1 VTDSLFPIDP
11 VEPPSAPDAPLAE
24 RLRPKALDDVVGLED
39 LLGKG
44 KFLRNA
50 IESDRIPSMIFW
62 GPPGSGK
69 TTLARIIART
79 TRARFVQFSAT
90 STSIKDIKTLM
101 EEARKSRRTRG
112 SKTIVFIDEIH
123 RFNKAQQ
130 DAFLPY
136 VEAGD
141 IILIGATTENP
152 SFEVNSALLS
162 RTKVVVIPALEREQ
176 VMTILHRAVEDPS
189 VRKFGVALT
198 EEALD
203 FMAAT
208 SAGDARQALT
218 SLQLVTENAGEG
230 ALEARTTPGSTT
242 PESST
247 PESSTPESTTPESTT
262 PERPV
267 DVSRV
272 KEILQRRSLMY
283 DKSGEEHYNIISA
296 LHKSLRN
303 GDADAAVYWLVRML
317 EGGEDPLYIARR
329 MVRAASEDI
338 GNADPQALVLA
349 VAVKEAVHFI
359 GMPEA
364 GVALAQLV
372 TYLAAAPKS
381 NAAYIGY
388 GQAVHEVRQGDN
400 PPVPLHI
407 RNAPT
412 RLMKDL
418 GYGRGY
424 QYAHDLEDQTAAMDC
439 LPEAL
444 AGRRFYE
451 PKDVGFEGEIR
462 ERLARMRAAREKK

>member
-1 VTDSLFPIDP
+1 MTGSLFTDTPFPPDDP
-11 VEPPSAPDAPLAE
+11 TPAPDAPLAE
-24 RLRPKALDDVVGLED
+24 RLRPRELDQVVGLGD

-50 IESDRIPSMIFW
+50 IETDRIPSMIFW

-79 TRARFVQFSAT
+79 TRARFVTFSAT
-90 STSIKDIKTLM
+90 STGIKDIKTLM
-101 EEARKSRRTRG
+101 EEARKSRRTRA

-162 RTKVVVIPALEREQ
+162 RSKVVVLPALEREQ
-176 VMTILHRAVEDPS
+176 VMEILHRAVEDPS
-189 VRKFGVALT
+189 VRKFGVVLT
-198 EEALD
+198 EDALD

-218 SLQLVTENAGEG
+218 SLQLVIETA
-230 ALEARTTPGSTT
+230 S
-242 PESST
+242 PEDS
-247 PESSTPESTTPESTT
+247 PA
-262 PERPV
+262 
-267 DVSRV
+267 DVAKV

-296 LHKSLRN
+296 LHKSVRN
-303 GDADAAVYWLVRML
+303 GDADAAVYWLARML
-317 EGGEDPLYIARR
+317 EGGEDPMYIARR

-338 GNADPQALVLA
+338 GNADPQALVFA
-349 VAVKEAVHFI
+349 IAVKETVHFL

-372 TYLAAAPKS
+372 TYLSAAPKS

-388 GQAVHEVRQGDN
+388 GTAVHEVRQGDN

-412 RLMKDL
+412 GLMKDL

-424 QYAHDLEDQTAAMDC
+424 QYAHDFEDQTAAMDC

-444 AGRRFYE
+444 AGKRFYE
-451 PKDVGFEGEIR
+451 AKDAGAEGEIR
-462 ERLARMRAAREKK
+462 ERLERMRKARNAERRTQNEE

>member
-1 VTDSLFPIDP
+1 MTGSLFGDDQIRD
-11 VEPPSAPDAPLAE
+11 APEKIAADAPLAE
-24 RLRPKALDDVVGLED
+24 RLRPRTITEVVGLEEI
-39 LLGKG
+39 LAPGR
-44 KFLRNA
+44 FLRNA

-69 TTLARIIART
+69 TTLARIIAKT

-90 STSIKDIKTLM
+90 NTSIKDIKALM
-101 EEARKSRRTRG
+101 EEARKGRQLRG

-130 DAFLPY
+130 DAFLSY
-136 VEAGD
+136 VESGD
-141 IILIGATTENP
+141 IVLIGATTENP

-162 RTKVVVIPALEREQ
+162 RSKVVVIPALEREQ
-176 VMTILHRAVEDPS
+176 VITILQRASEDPS
-189 VRKFGVALT
+189 VKSYAIDVT
-198 EEALD
+198 PEALD

-208 SAGDARQALT
+208 SAGDARQALN
-218 SLQLVTENAGEG
+218 SLQLVVETASKSDSPID
-230 ALEARTTPGSTT
+230 AAK
-242 PESST
+242 
-247 PESSTPESTTPESTT
+247 
-262 PERPV
+262 
-267 DVSRV
+267 V
-272 KEILQRRSLMY
+272 KTILQRRSLMY

-296 LHKSLRN
+296 LHKSVRN

-338 GNADPQALVLA
+338 GNADPQALVFAIA
-349 VAVKEAVHFI
+349 VQQTVHFL

-381 NAAYIGY
+381 NAAYVGY
-388 GQAVHEVRQGDN
+388 GDAVTEVRQGDN

-418 GYGRGY
+418 GYGHGY
-424 QYAHDLEDQTAAMDC
+424 KYAHDFEDQTAAMDC

-444 AGRRFYE
+444 RGKRFYE
-451 PKDVGFEGEIR
+451 PKDVGFEAEIKKRLEKMKKSR
-462 ERLARMRAAREKK
+462 EE

>member
-1 VTDSLFPIDP
+1 MTGSLFDEASFPELP
-11 VEPPSAPDAPLAE
+11 ERPDAPLAE
-24 RLRPKALDDVVGLED
+24 RLRPKSIDEIVGLGE
-39 LLGKG
+39 LLSPGR
-44 KFLRNA
+44 FLRNA
-50 IESDRIPSMIFW
+50 IENDRIPSMIFW

-79 TRARFVQFSAT
+79 TRARFVTFSAT
-90 STSIKDIKTLM
+90 STGIKEIKALM
-101 EEARKSRRTRG
+101 EEARKARAARG
-112 SKTIVFIDEIH
+112 AKTIVFIDEIH

-141 IILIGATTENP
+141 IVLIGATTENP

-162 RTKVVVIPALEREQ
+162 RCKVVVIPQLERAE
-176 VMTILHRAVEDPS
+176 VLTILRRAIEEP
-189 VRKFGVALT
+189 GVKQLGI
-198 EEALD
+198 EVGDDALD

-208 SAGDARQALT
+208 SAGDARQGLN
-218 SLQLVTENAGEG
+218 SLQLVIETARREEN
-230 ALEARTTPGSTT
+230 PI
-242 PESST
+242 
-247 PESSTPESTTPESTT
+247 
-262 PERPV
+262 
-267 DVSRV
+267 DVEKV
-272 KEILQRRSLMY
+272 KSILQRRSLMY
-283 DKSGEEHYNIISA
+283 DKSGEQHYNIISA

-303 GDADAAVYWLVRML
+303 GDADAAIYWLVRML

-329 MVRAASEDI
+329 LVRAASEDV
-338 GNADPQALVLA
+338 GNADPNALVFAIA
-349 VAVKEAVHFI
+349 VQQTVHFL

-372 TYLAAAPKS
+372 AYLTAAPKS
-381 NAAYIGY
+381 NAAYVGY
-388 GQAVHEVRQGDN
+388 GEAVREVRQGDN

-412 RLMKDL
+412 KLMKDL

-424 QYAHDLEDQTAAMDC
+424 EYAHDYEEQTAAFEC

-451 PKDVGFEGEIR
+451 PKDVGAEREIR
-462 ERLARMRAAREKK
+462 ERLEKMREARSGKQKAEGRKQK

>member
-1 VTDSLFPIDP
+1 MTGSLFGDDDF
-11 VEPPSAPDAPLAE
+11 PPPAASDTADAPLAE
-24 RLRPKALDDVVGLED
+24 RLRPKSLDEVVGLED
-39 LLGKG
+39 LLGEK

-50 IESDRIPSMIFW
+50 IENDRIPSMIFW

-69 TTLARIIART
+69 TTMARIIAKT

-101 EEARKSRRTRG
+101 EEARRGRQARG

-141 IILIGATTENP
+141 ITLIGATTENP

-162 RTKVVVIPALEREQ
+162 RSKVVVIPALEREQ
-176 VMTILHRAVEDPS
+176 VLTILRRAVEHPS
-189 VRKFGVALT
+189 VEKYGIALDDP
-198 EEALD
+198 ALD
-203 FMAAT
+203 FIAAT

-218 SLQLVTENAGEG
+218 SLQLVVETAS
-230 ALEARTTPGSTT
+230 RDDS
-242 PESST
+242 
-247 PESSTPESTTPESTT
+247 
-262 PERPV
+262 PV
-267 DVSRV
+267 SVEKV

-296 LHKSLRN
+296 LHKSIRN

-317 EGGEDPLYIARR
+317 EGGEDPMYIARR
-329 MVRAASEDI
+329 LVRAASEDI
-338 GNADPQALVLA
+338 GNADPQALVFGIS
-349 VAVKEAVHFI
+349 VQQTVHFL

-381 NAAYIGY
+381 NAAYAGY
-388 GQAVHEVRQGDN
+388 GEAVREVRQGDN
-400 PPVPLHI
+400 PGVPLHI

-424 QYAHDLEDQTAAMDC
+424 QYAHDFEDQTAAMEC

-451 PKDVGFEGEIR
+451 PKEVGAEAEMK
-462 ERLARMRAAREKK
+462 ERLERMRKARKK

>member
-1 VTDSLFPIDP
+1 MLKVEFESAFNIQHLTFNIPVTGSLFDDAPF
-11 VEPPSAPDAPLAE
+11 EPQQQRSDAPLPE
-24 RLRPKALDDVVGLED
+24 RLRPSSLGEVVGLED
-39 LLGKG
+39 LLGEG
-44 KFLRNA
+44 RFLRNA

-69 TTLARIIART
+69 TTLARIIAKT

-101 EEARKSRRTRG
+101 EEARKSRKARG

-162 RTKVVVIPALEREQ
+162 RSKVVVIPQLEREQ
-176 VMTILHRAVEDPS
+176 VMTILRRAIAEPS
-189 VRKFGVALT
+189 VQKFGVTLGDD
-198 EEALD
+198 ALD
-203 FMAAT
+203 FIAAT
-208 SAGDARQALT
+208 SAGDARQALN
-218 SLQLVTENAGEG
+218 SLQLVVETAQKGAVDAGKV
-230 ALEARTTPGSTT
+230 T
-242 PESST
+242 
-247 PESSTPESTTPESTT
+247 
-262 PERPV
+262 
-267 DVSRV
+267 
-272 KEILQRRSLMY
+272 KILQRRSLMY
-283 DKSGEEHYNIISA
+283 DKGGEEHFNIISA

-303 GDADAAVYWLVRML
+303 GDADASVYWLVRML
-317 EGGEDPLYIARR
+317 EGGEDPMYIARR
-329 MVRAASEDI
+329 LVRAASEDI
-338 GNADPQALVLA
+338 GNADPQALVFAIA
-349 VAVKEAVHFI
+349 VQQTVHFL

-364 GVALAQLV
+364 GVALAQLA

-381 NAAYIGY
+381 NAVYVGY
-388 GQAVHEVRQGDN
+388 GEAVREVRQGDN

-418 GYGRGY
+418 GYGSGY
-424 QYAHDLEDQTAAMDC
+424 QYAHDFEDQTAAMEC

-451 PKDVGFEGEIR
+451 PKDAGTESAMR
-462 ERLARMRAAREKK
+462 ERLEKMRKARRQSEP

>member
-1 VTDSLFPIDP
+1 MTGNLFGDAPPPIHDDTP
-11 VEPPSAPDAPLAE
+11 RADAPLAE
-24 RLRPKALDDVVGLED
+24 RLRPRSLEEVVGLED
-39 LLGKG
+39 LLAPGR
-44 KFLRNA
+44 FLRNA

-79 TRARFVQFSAT
+79 TRARFETFSAT
-90 STSIKDIKTLM
+90 NSGIKDIKALM
-101 EEARKSRRTRG
+101 EEARKGRQARG

-141 IILIGATTENP
+141 IVLIGATTENP

-162 RTKVVVIPALEREQ
+162 RSKIVVIPQLDREQ
-176 VMTILHRAVEDPS
+176 ILAILTRAAADPS
-189 VRKFGVALT
+189 VRSNGIELT
-198 EEALD
+198 PEALD

-218 SLQLVTENAGEG
+218 SLQLVVETASRADNPID
-230 ALEARTTPGSTT
+230 LEKAKT
-242 PESST
+242 
-247 PESSTPESTTPESTT
+247 
-262 PERPV
+262 
-267 DVSRV
+267 
-272 KEILQRRSLMY
+272 ILQRRSLMY
-283 DKSGEEHYNIISA
+283 DKAGDEHFNIISA

-303 GDADAAVYWLVRML
+303 GDADASVYWLARML

-329 MVRAASEDI
+329 LMRAASEDI
-338 GNADPQALVLA
+338 GNADPQALTLA
-349 VAVKEAVHFI
+349 VSVKEAVHFL

-381 NAAYIGY
+381 NAAYVGY
-388 GQAVHEVRQGDN
+388 GNAVSEVRQGDS

-407 RNAPT
+407 RNAST
-412 RLMKDL
+412 GLMKDL

-424 QYAHDLEDQTAAMDC
+424 KYAHDFEDQTAAMDC

-444 AGRRFYE
+444 RGRRFYE
-451 PKDVGFEGEIR
+451 PKDVGAEGEIMR
-462 ERLARMRAAREKK
+462 RLERMRKARE

>member
-1 VTDSLFPIDP
+1 MTGQLFGDDNFPAP
-11 VEPPSAPDAPLAE
+11 VANAADAPLAE
-24 RLRPKALDDVVGLED
+24 RLRPKTLDEVVGLED
-39 LLGKG
+39 LLGER

-50 IESDRIPSMIFW
+50 IETDRIPSMIFW

-69 TTLARIIART
+69 TTMARIIAKT

-90 STSIKDIKTLM
+90 SSSIKDIKTLM
-101 EEARKSRRTRG
+101 EEARRSRQTRG

-141 IILIGATTENP
+141 ITLIGATTENP

-162 RTKVVVIPALEREQ
+162 RSKVVVIPALEREQ
-176 VMTILHRAVEDPS
+176 VMTILTRAAGHPTVEAY
-189 VRKFGVALT
+189 GIALDQA
-198 EEALD
+198 ALD
-203 FMAAT
+203 FIAAT

-218 SLQLVTENAGEG
+218 SLQLVVETAS
-230 ALEARTTPGSTT
+230 PGDS
-242 PESST
+242 
-247 PESSTPESTTPESTT
+247 
-262 PERPV
+262 PV
-267 DVSRV
+267 TVEKV

-283 DKSGEEHYNIISA
+283 DKSGEEHFNIISA
-296 LHKSLRN
+296 LHKSIRN
-303 GDADAAVYWLVRML
+303 GDADAGVYWLVRML
-317 EGGEDPLYIARR
+317 EGGEDPMYIARR
-329 MVRAASEDI
+329 LVHAASEDI
-338 GNADPQALVLA
+338 GNADPQALVFAIA
-349 VAVKEAVHFI
+349 VQQTVHFL

-372 TYLAAAPKS
+372 SYLAASPKS

-388 GQAVHEVRQGDN
+388 GEAVREVRQGDN
-400 PPVPLHI
+400 PGVPLHI

-418 GYGRGY
+418 GYGSGY
-424 QYAHDLEDQTAAMDC
+424 QYAHDFEDQTAAMDC

-444 AGRRFYE
+444 VGRRFYE
-451 PKDVGFEGEIR
+451 PKEVGVEKEMR
-462 ERLARMRAAREKK
+462 ERLERMRKARGR

>member
-1 VTDSLFPIDP
+1 MTGSLFGDDDFA
-11 VEPPSAPDAPLAE
+11 PPAANPEDAPLAE
-24 RLRPKALDDVVGLED
+24 RLRPSSLEDVVGLGD
-39 LLGKG
+39 LLGEK

-50 IESDRIPSMIFW
+50 IENDRIPSMIFW

-79 TRARFVQFSAT
+79 TRARFVTFSAT
-90 STSIKDIKTLM
+90 SSSIKDIKALM
-101 EEARKSRRTRG
+101 EEARRGRQTRG

-141 IILIGATTENP
+141 ITLIGATTENP

-162 RTKVVVIPALEREQ
+162 RSKVVVIPALEREQ
-176 VMTILHRAVEDPS
+176 VVQILRRAVEHAS
-189 VRKFGVALT
+189 VRKFGIALDDS
-198 EEALD
+198 ALD
-203 FMAAT
+203 FIAAT

-218 SLQLVTENAGEG
+218 SLQLVVETATPDEEPAGVG
-230 ALEARTTPGSTT
+230 K
-242 PESST
+242 
-247 PESSTPESTTPESTT
+247 
-262 PERPV
+262 V
-267 DVSRV
+267 Q
-272 KEILQRRSLMY
+272 EILQRRSLMY
-283 DKSGEEHYNIISA
+283 DKGGDEHFNIISA
-296 LHKSLRN
+296 LHKSIRN

-317 EGGEDPLYIARR
+317 EGGEDPLYITRR
-329 MVRAASEDI
+329 LVRAASEDI
-338 GNADPQALVLA
+338 GNADPRALMLA
-349 VAVKEAVHFI
+349 VSVKEAVHFI

-381 NAAYIGY
+381 NAAYAGY
-388 GQAVHEVRQGDN
+388 GEAVREVRQGDN

-418 GYGRGY
+418 GYGGGY
-424 QYAHDLEDQTAAMDC
+424 QYAHDFEDQTAAMEC

-451 PKDVGFEGEIR
+451 PKNVGAESAIR
-462 ERLARMRAAREKK
+462 ERLEAMRSARRK

>member
-1 VTDSLFPIDP
+1 MSTGNLFGSD
-11 VEPPSAPDAPLAE
+11 ELRDAPEKTQADAPLPE
-24 RLRPKALDDVVGLED
+24 RLRPKALEDVIGLED
-39 LLGKG
+39 ILGPG
-44 KFLRNA
+44 RFLRNA
-50 IESDRIPSMIFW
+50 IESDRIPSMVFW

-90 STSIKDIKTLM
+90 STGIKDIKTLM
-101 EEARKSRRTRG
+101 EEARKGRQLRG

-141 IILIGATTENP
+141 ITLIGATTENP

-176 VMTILHRAVEDPS
+176 VITILQRAVEDPS
-189 VRKFGVALT
+189 VKRYGIEVAPD
-198 EEALD
+198 ALD

-208 SAGDARQALT
+208 SAGDARQALN
-218 SLQLVTENAGEG
+218 SLQLVVETATKSDSPID
-230 ALEARTTPGSTT
+230 ATK
-242 PESST
+242 
-247 PESSTPESTTPESTT
+247 
-262 PERPV
+262 
-267 DVSRV
+267 V
-272 KEILQRRSLMY
+272 KTILQRRSLMY

-296 LHKSLRN
+296 LHKSVRN

-317 EGGEDPLYIARR
+317 EGGEDPMYIARR

-338 GNADPQALVLA
+338 GNADPQALVFSIA
-349 VAVKEAVHFI
+349 VQQTVHFL

-381 NAAYIGY
+381 NAAYAGY
-388 GQAVHEVRQGDN
+388 GDAVMEVRQGDN

-418 GYGRGY
+418 GYGHGY
-424 QYAHDLEDQTAAMDC
+424 KYAHDFEDQTAAMEC
-439 LPEAL
+439 LPDAL
-444 AGRRFYE
+444 RGRRFYE
-451 PKDVGFEGEIR
+451 PKDAGFEREIR
-462 ERLARMRAAREKK
+462 ERLEKMKKARE

>member
-1 VTDSLFPIDP
+1 MTGSLFGDDDFP
-11 VEPPSAPDAPLAE
+11 APATNAADAPLAE
-24 RLRPKALDDVVGLED
+24 RLRPKSLEEVVGLED
-39 LLGKG
+39 LLGEK

-50 IESDRIPSMIFW
+50 IETDRIPSMIFW

-69 TTLARIIART
+69 TTMARIIAKT

-90 STSIKDIKTLM
+90 SSSIKDIKTLM
-101 EEARKSRRTRG
+101 EEARRARQTRG

-162 RTKVVVIPALEREQ
+162 RSKVVVIPALERAQ
-176 VMTILHRAVEDPS
+176 VMTILERAVAHPS
-189 VRKFGVALT
+189 VEQYGIALDDA
-198 EEALD
+198 ALD
-203 FMAAT
+203 FIAAT

-218 SLQLVTENAGEG
+218 SLQLVVETAS
-230 ALEARTTPGSTT
+230 RDDS
-242 PESST
+242 
-247 PESSTPESTTPESTT
+247 
-262 PERPV
+262 PV
-267 DVSRV
+267 TADKVQ
-272 KEILQRRSLMY
+272 EILQRRSLMY
-283 DKSGEEHYNIISA
+283 DKGGEEHYNIISA
-296 LHKSLRN
+296 LHKSIRN

-317 EGGEDPLYIARR
+317 EGGEDPMYIARR
-329 MVRAASEDI
+329 LVRAASEDI
-338 GNADPQALVLA
+338 GNADPQALVFAIA
-349 VAVKEAVHFI
+349 VQQTVHFL

-372 TYLAAAPKS
+372 TYLAASPKS

-388 GQAVHEVRQGDN
+388 GEAVREVRQGDN
-400 PPVPLHI
+400 PGVPLHI

-424 QYAHDLEDQTAAMDC
+424 QYAHDYEDQTAAMEC
-439 LPEAL
+439 LPDSL

-451 PKDVGFEGEIR
+451 PKDVGLEKEIR
-462 ERLARMRAAREKK
+462 ERLARMQKARRT

>member
-1 VTDSLFPIDP
+1 MTGSLFGDDDF
-11 VEPPSAPDAPLAE
+11 APAPERANADAPLAE
-24 RLRPKALDDVVGLED
+24 RLRPKSLDEVVGLEE
-39 LLGKG
+39 LLGEK

-69 TTLARIIART
+69 TTVARIIAKT

-101 EEARKSRRTRG
+101 EEARKSRQARG

-162 RTKVVVIPALEREQ
+162 RSKVVVIPALEREQ
-176 VMTILHRAVEDPS
+176 VVTILRRAIEHES
-189 VRKFGVALT
+189 VSKFGIALDD
-198 EEALD
+198 EALD
-203 FMAAT
+203 FIAAT

-218 SLQLVTENAGEG
+218 SLQLVVETAS
-230 ALEARTTPGSTT
+230 PG
-242 PESST
+242 PE
-247 PESSTPESTTPESTT
+247 PLGVNEI
-262 PERPV
+262 
-267 DVSRV
+267 

-317 EGGEDPLYIARR
+317 EGGEDPMYIARR
-329 MVRAASEDI
+329 LVRAASEDI
-338 GNADPQALVLA
+338 GNADPQALVFAIA
-349 VAVKEAVHFI
+349 VQQTVHFL

-372 TYLAAAPKS
+372 TYLAASPKS
-381 NAAYIGY
+381 NAAYVGY
-388 GQAVHEVRQGDN
+388 GEAVREVRQGDN
-400 PPVPLHI
+400 PGVPLHI

-412 RLMKDL
+412 KLMKDI
-418 GYGRGY
+418 GYGSGY
-424 QYAHDLEDQTAAMDC
+424 KYAHDFEEQTAAMEC

-451 PKDVGFEGEIR
+451 PKDAGAEAEIR
-462 ERLARMRAAREKK
+462 KRLEKMRKARRSD

>member
-1 VTDSLFPIDP
+1 MTDSLFPIDP
-11 VEPPSAPDAPLAE
+11 VDTPAAADAPLAE
-24 RLRPKALDDVVGLED
+24 RLRPRALDGIVGLDE
-39 LLGKG
+39 LLGPG

-50 IESDRIPSMIFW
+50 IENDRIPSMIFW

-69 TTLARIIART
+69 TTLARIIAKT
-79 TRARFVQFSAT
+79 TRARFVTFSAT
-90 STSIKDIKTLM
+90 SSSIKDIKALM
-101 EEARKSRRTRG
+101 EEARKSRKSRG

-141 IILIGATTENP
+141 IVLIGATTENP

-162 RTKVVVIPALEREQ
+162 RSKVVVIPALEREQ
-176 VMTILHRAVEDPS
+176 VIEILRRAVTEAS
-189 VRKFGVALT
+189 VQKFGVTLT
-198 EEALD
+198 DEALD
-203 FMAAT
+203 FIAAT

-218 SLQLVTENAGEG
+218 SLQLVIETAPRNDEIDA
-230 ALEARTTPGSTT
+230 AKLK
-242 PESST
+242 
-247 PESSTPESTTPESTT
+247 
-262 PERPV
+262 
-267 DVSRV
+267 D
-272 KEILQRRSLMY
+272 ILQRRSLMY

-296 LHKSLRN
+296 LHKSVRN
-303 GDADAAVYWLVRML
+303 GDADASVYWLVRML
-317 EGGEDPLYIARR
+317 EGGEDPMYIARR

-338 GNADPQALVLA
+338 GNADPQALILA
-349 VAVKEAVHFI
+349 NAVKDTVHFL

-381 NAAYIGY
+381 NAAYVGY
-388 GQAVHEVRQGDN
+388 GEAVREVRQGDN

-412 RLMKDL
+412 RLMKDI

-424 QYAHDLEDQTAAMDC
+424 QYAHDFDDQTAAMNC

-444 AGRRFYE
+444 AEQRFYE
-451 PKDVGFEGEIR
+451 PKDAGFEAEMKK
-462 ERLARMRAAREKK
+462 RLDAMRAARQKG